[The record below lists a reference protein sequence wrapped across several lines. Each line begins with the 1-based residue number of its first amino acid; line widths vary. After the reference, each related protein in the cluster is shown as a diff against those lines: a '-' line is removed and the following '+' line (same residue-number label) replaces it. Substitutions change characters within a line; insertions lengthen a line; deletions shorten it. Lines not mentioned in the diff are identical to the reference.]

1 MSELWTYDRSIGT
14 PDRDLEGFDAEG
26 TDGHIGKVSASARHG
41 DIAYLVVDVGRVRH
55 KQRVVP
61 ARTVRQIDVMGE
73 KVFLALDKHQ
83 VEEGPDDDPL
93 RLGEREVREA
103 IAAYY
108 TPHV

>member
-1 MSELWTYDRSIGT
+1 MSELWTYNRTVGT

-26 TDGHIGKVSASARHG
+26 TDGHIGRVSASATHG
-41 DIAYLVVDVGRVRH
+41 ELAYLVIDIGRVRH
-55 KQRVVP
+55 KSRVVP
-61 ARTVRQIDVMGE
+61 ARTVRQIDLAGE
-73 KVFLALDKHQ
+73 KVFLSMDKHQ
-83 VEEGPDDDPL
+83 VEKGPDDDAL